1 MFVEIQ
7 MFYFSHL
14 KITDVFCVGFFLV
27 NSAFNNVCMSVIAN
41 EKNEVCKLHEN
52 QGECGK

>member
-1 MFVEIQ
+1 MCSVW
-7 MFYFSHL
+7 
-14 KITDVFCVGFFLV
+14 VFFWV

>member
-14 KITDVFCVGFFLV
+14 KITDVFCVGFFWV

>member
-1 MFVEIQ
+1 

-14 KITDVFCVGFFLV
+14 KITHVFCVFFYFLV
-27 NSAFNNVCMSVIAN
+27 NSAFSNVCMSVVAN